1 MLLPLAT
8 LPAQSIVA
16 DREAV
21 RTLGEASG
29 TGGFPAVAQAAP
41 SLPTHTIYRPV
52 ALPKAPMPLVIWG
65 NGACR
70 DNGLQ
75 HAMFLRQV
83 ASRGYL
89 VISLGRPR
97 EERGIARDLPTAAA
111 GSPSPP
117 PAADETHVGQ
127 MDEAI
132 VWATAQN
139 AKQGSALAGHI
150 DLSRVAVMG
159 HSCGGLQA
167 IAMSAD
173 SRIKT
178 SIIFNS
184 GVYNK
189 PSPANRSRIAVG
201 KDALDR
207 LHAPIA
213 YFHGGPTDI
222 AQPNAD
228 DDVSRITKV
237 PVFLGVLPVGH
248 EGTFW
253 TDANGGAWGEVAG
266 HWFDWQLKG
275 DKAAARWFSGA
286 DCLLCMNPQW
296 RVVRRNM
303 D

>member
-1 MLLPLAT
+1 MLLPLSA
-8 LPAQSIVA
+8 LPVQSMAA
-16 DREAV
+16 DRNAA
-21 RTLGEASG
+21 RNLGNASG
-29 TGGFPAVAQAAP
+29 TGGFPAVAQADP

-52 ALPKAPMPLVIWG
+52 TLPKKPMPLVIWG

-75 HAMFLRQV
+75 HAMFLRQI

-89 VISLGRPR
+89 VISLGHPR
-97 EERGIARDLPTAAA
+97 EERGISPNLPAPVA
-111 GSPSPP
+111 GSPPPP
-117 PAADETHVGQ
+117 PAADETNVGQ

-139 AKQGSALAGHI
+139 AKKGGALAGHV
-150 DLSRVAVMG
+150 DLNHVAVMG
-159 HSCGGLQA
+159 HSCGGLQS
-167 IAMSAD
+167 ITMSAD
-173 SRIKT
+173 PRIKT

-189 PSPANRSRIAVG
+189 PSPTNRSRIAVG

-207 LHAPIA
+207 LHGPIA

-253 TDANGGAWGEVAG
+253 KDENGGAYGEVAG
-266 HWFDWQLKG
+266 YWLDWQLKG
-275 DKAAARWFSGA
+275 DKAAGRWFSGK
-286 DCLLCMNPQW
+286 DCKLCVNPQW
-296 RVVRRNM
+296 RVVRHNM

>member
-1 MLLPLAT
+1 MLPV
-8 LPAQSIVA
+8 QSMAA

-29 TGGFPAVAQAAP
+29 TGGLPAFAQADP

-52 ALPKAPMPLVIWG
+52 TLPRAPMPLVIWG

-83 ASRGYL
+83 ASHGYL
-89 VISLGRPR
+89 VISLGHPR
-97 EERGIARDLPTAAA
+97 EERGVSPELPEPAA
-111 GSPSPP
+111 GSAPP
-117 PAADETHVGQ
+117 RATADETHVEQ

-132 VWATAQN
+132 AWATAQN
-139 AKQGSALAGHI
+139 AKPGAPLAGHV
-150 DLSRVAVMG
+150 DLTRIAVMG

-167 IAMSAD
+167 IVMSAD
-173 SRIKT
+173 PRIRT

-237 PVFLGVLPVGH
+237 PVFLGVLSVGH
-248 EGTFW
+248 SGTFW
-253 TDANGGAWGEVAG
+253 TDETGGAWAEMAS
-266 HWFDWQLKG
+266 HWFNWQLKG
-275 DKAAARWFSGA
+275 DEAASRWFSGA
-286 DCLLCMNPQW
+286 DCLLCVNPQW

>member
-1 MLLPLAT
+1 MLLPLSM
-8 LPAQSIVA
+8 LPVQSMAA
-16 DREAV
+16 DNETV
-21 RTLGEASG
+21 RTLGSASG
-29 TGGFPAVAQAAP
+29 TGGLPAVAQAVS

-52 ALPKAPMPLVIWG
+52 ALPEAPMPLVIWG

-75 HAMFLRQV
+75 HAMFLRQI
-83 ASRGYL
+83 ASNGYL

-97 EERGIARDLPTAAA
+97 EERGISQNLPVPVT
-111 GSPSPP
+111 GSPP
-117 PAADETHVGQ
+117 PRATADETHVGQ

-139 AKQGSALAGHI
+139 AKQGGALAGHI

-167 IAMSAD
+167 IAKSAD
-173 SRIKT
+173 PRITT

-201 KDALDR
+201 KEALDR
-207 LHAPIA
+207 LHGPIA

-228 DDVSRITKV
+228 DDVSRIIKV

-253 TDANGGAWGEVAG
+253 KDENGGVYGEVAG
-266 HWFDWQLKG
+266 YWLDWQLKG